1 MIEDLKPYPQ
11 YKDSGLPWLGQVPV
25 HWEIARGRQ
34 LFEVRKRIAGT
45 LGYPVLSITQQGLRV
60 KDISRGEG
68 QLSQDYSKYQ
78 LVKSGEFAMNAMD
91 LITGGVG
98 IAAHEGV
105 TSPDYRVFAVRNE
118 EQHNSRFYLLLFRM
132 LYANLALYSCG
143 QGSAQLG
150 RWRLPRKR
158 FNDFFFPTPPA
169 NEQAAIARFLA
180 WATNRLDRAIGA
192 KCRIIALLQE
202 QKQAIIHR
210 AVTRGLD
217 PSVPLKDSGI
227 PWLGEIPEHWEVRR
241 LGHAVCLQTGYP
253 FTSTGF
259 IQAQSGTRLLRGV
272 NVTPSQIRW
281 DEVVRWQR
289 HVDDSLDDYTL
300 QVGDVVLGMD
310 RPIIGAGVRTALI
323 RKDDTPSLLLQRV
336 ARLRST
342 EILDTEFMLLLLRG
356 RTFHEYMAPI
366 FTGISVPHLSP
377 QQIKNFRV
385 ALPPIEEQR
394 NIVAELMEQT
404 YELDNA
410 IASNEKEITLLREYR
425 TRLIADVV
433 TGKLDVREVAAG
445 LPEPHNAN
453 DEQLE
458 PEEEEPEFEAEDVE
472 TESMD

>member
-1 MIEDLKPYPQ
+1 VIEDLKPYPE
-11 YKDSGLPWLGQVPV
+11 YKDSGLPWLGEVPV
-25 HWEIARGRQ
+25 HWEIARSKRLFRQ
-34 LFEVRKRIAGT
+34 RKEFAN
-45 LGYPVLSITQQGLRV
+45 PEDQ
-60 KDISRGEG
+60 
-68 QLSQDYSKYQ
+68 QLSATQAYGVIPQALYEKR
-78 LVKSGEFAMNAMD
+78 
-91 LITGGVG
+91 TG
-98 IAAHEGV
+98 
-105 TSPDYRVFAVRNE
+105 YRVVKISMHLDKRKHVEADDFVISMRSFQGGLERAWAAGAIRSSYVVLEPSAEASAGYFR
-118 EQHNSRFYLLLFRM
+118 HLFKSHQ
-132 LYANLALYSCG
+132 YINALRATSDFIRDGQDLNFGNFCG
-143 QGSAQLG
+143 VA
-150 RWRLPRKR
+150 LPLI
-158 FNDFFFPTPPA
+158 PLQ
-169 NEQAAIARFLA
+169 EQAAIARFLT

-192 KCRIIALLQE
+192 KRRIIALLQE

-217 PSVPLKDSGI
+217 PAVPLKDSGI

-241 LGHAVCLQTGYP
+241 FGHAVRLQTGYP

-259 IQAQSGTRLLRGV
+259 IQAQSCTRLLRGV

-289 HVDDSLDDYTL
+289 HVGEGLDDYAL

-323 RKDDTPSLLLQRV
+323 RKDDTLSLLLQRV

-356 RTFHEYMAPI
+356 RIFHEYTAPI

-385 ALPPIEEQR
+385 ALPLIEEQR

-404 YELDNA
+404 YELGNA
-410 IASNEKEITLLREYR
+410 IASNEQKITLLREYR

-433 TGKLDVREVAAG
+433 TGKLDVRELAKG
-445 LPEPHNAN
+445 LPEEVPLFGQMQDDTGA
-453 DEQLE
+453 DIEQYSE
-458 PEEEEPEFEAEDVE
+458 EEAPEEIA
-472 TESMD
+472 